1 MKTPLFLLFLCL
13 PFLTI
18 AQCDD
23 SVRPTSGSMGYKARG
38 QHCEG
43 FYRSLVS
50 ANDLQIVHFT
60 KGRLAYSATEVE
72 KIQLSVPVRTNSPV
86 NVRSMGIPRNLFY
99 QMDVML
105 NSGESFSWDTGEVLL
120 RNQSTKYA
128 RMLGLLGFTESG
140 DRRVYVPVQVN
151 QTEEDQGFQ
160 IKLVASTTVKQ
171 LKWRLRGKTDYEA
184 IRDGRSFTPGRAIPI
199 TLPNNLSSGEYTL
212 EIQGKERDGVT
223 DVTKVLRIRI

>member
-1 MKTPLFLLFLCL
+1 MKTPLFLIFLFLPL
-13 PFLTI
+13 LAF
-18 AQCDD
+18 AQCDA
-23 SVRPTSGSMGYKARG
+23 SVQAAGGSLGYKSRG

-60 KGRLAYSATEVE
+60 KGGLAYSATEAE
-72 KIQLSVPVRTNSPV
+72 KIRLSVPVVTDLPV

-99 QMDVML
+99 QMDVVL
-105 NSGESFSWDTGEVLL
+105 NYGDSFDWNTGEILL
-120 RNQSTKYA
+120 KNQSTKYA

-140 DRRVYVPVQVN
+140 NRRVYVPVQV
-151 QTEEDQGFQ
+151 DQAERSEGFQ

-171 LKWRLRGKTDYEA
+171 LKWRLRGQTEYEE
-184 IRDGRSFTPGRAIPI
+184 IRGGRSFTPGQAIPVY
-199 TLPNNLSSGEYTL
+199 LPGDLPEGTYTL

-223 DVTKVLRIRI
+223 DVTKVLRIKI